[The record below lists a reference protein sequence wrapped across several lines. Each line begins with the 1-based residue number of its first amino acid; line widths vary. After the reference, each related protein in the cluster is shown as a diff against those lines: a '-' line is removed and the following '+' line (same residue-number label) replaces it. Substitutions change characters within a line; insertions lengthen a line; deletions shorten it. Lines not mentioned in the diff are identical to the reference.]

1 MKTFLPAMFLASSL
15 ALTAFS
21 RSVVLDEAKSAYY
34 ASQYNDL
41 VIKARTIAAGQTS
54 DAHDKIMAGDKKLEN
69 KFEDDL
75 RRFMMDEDV
84 SFIYTLGVR
93 GNQLVFVLNSEDDTD
108 PSAVRHGQLYHA
120 DNRAARV
127 ALGQQVAAISQQ
139 PYMDGTGTVYSAY
152 APITNGTSEHSYAVG
167 IDVRRESFEQGFDR
181 VEDSINRA
189 TFLTTVGSVMVAAA
203 YRWLLSLAEAIVD
216 TAAKSRAKLLQRR
229 RDDRP

>member
-1 MKTFLPAMFLASSL
+1 MKTFLPSLFLTSSL

-54 DAHDKIMAGDKKLEN
+54 DAHDKIMAGDNKLQK

-75 RRFMMDEDV
+75 RRFIADEDV

-93 GNQLVFVLNSEDDTD
+93 GNQLVFVLDSEVDT
-108 PSAVRHGQLYHA
+108 VRHGQLYQA